1 MMIQTKT
8 YNYLVE
14 LLNKTLRTS
23 DFQLCYYEYEDGY
36 YTIIEYK
43 LYYKNKTFITCRSY
57 VKNLDKIEYYK
68 EDLKR
73 QFDITLFKEIIFSKP
88 TNGEFT
94 DVYGFPLINF
104 ADIKEEL
111 IKNIK

>member
-1 MMIQTKT
+1 MIQTKT

-14 LLNKTLRTS
+14 LLNKTFKTS

-43 LYYKNKTFITCRSY
+43 LYYKNKTFITCRTY
-57 VKNLDKIEYYK
+57 IKDLNQIDKYK
-68 EDLKR
+68 TDLEETFNIALMR
-73 QFDITLFKEIIFSKP
+73 DIIFGKP
-88 TNGEFT
+88 TNGKIL
-94 DVYGFPLINF
+94 DLYGFPIINF